1 MRTLL
6 AVIALSLI
14 SVVGASAQSHP
25 VTVSVVPSNTM
36 ALSQDIAT
44 GLAGRIG
51 ATSRYALVTHAA
63 ADILVMV
70 DCLPAVVN
78 GKQVATICNT
88 TLSYFPVHGTGLD
101 TQLDGMLVASDEAHV
116 VQSLFDAFV
125 QDTSDEILSAQAA
138 EFKKNLN
145 AVIARN
151 PNGVN

>member
-1 MRTLL
+1 MKIFL
-6 AVIALSLI
+6 AVVVLMLVSA
-14 SVVGASAQSHP
+14 VGATSQSHP

-44 GLAGRIG
+44 RLAGRIG
-51 ATSRYALVTHAA
+51 ATSRYALVTHTA

-70 DCLPAVVN
+70 ECLPAVVN
-78 GKQVATICNT
+78 GKQVAIICNT
-88 TLSYFPVHGTGLD
+88 ALSYFPIHGTGLD

-125 QDTSDEILSAQAA
+125 QDTSDEILSTQAA